1 MIYVPGADAGT
12 LHVIINGLH
21 PYYQSLATNDAM
33 EECIHQYLYDAIAE
47 YKAGKL
53 VSRVNPDSIRRLKD
67 SLLQAHVAR
76 KDNSDSETVQKA
88 EADLFAGQDGTSA

>member
-1 MIYVPGADAGT
+1 
-12 LHVIINGLH
+12 
-21 PYYQSLATNDAM
+21 M

-53 VSRVNPDSIRRLKD
+53 VSRVSPDSIRRLKD